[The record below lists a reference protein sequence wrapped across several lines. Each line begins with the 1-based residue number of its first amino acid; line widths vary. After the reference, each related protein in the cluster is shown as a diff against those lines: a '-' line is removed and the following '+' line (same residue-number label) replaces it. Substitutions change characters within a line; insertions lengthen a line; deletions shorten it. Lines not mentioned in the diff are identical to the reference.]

1 MSQRLLSGIDKDNGT
16 ASLSR
21 DLGNPTSH
29 GPSSNNAN
37 VVPTFHGTKVTG
49 KGGGAP
55 QEGICKL
62 TRTLLHAFELLA
74 PMSFTNEQ
82 QMGWSRP
89 TWKVRRTLER
99 NRALLKALRSK
110 SDKVEEEANAW
121 LVRRGFDFD
130 YHTHLKTS
138 KEGKV
143 VVMCFDE
150 GYTID
155 KGTVKLQ

>member
-1 MSQRLLSGIDKDNGT
+1 
-16 ASLSR
+16 
-21 DLGNPTSH
+21 
-29 GPSSNNAN
+29 
-37 VVPTFHGTKVTG
+37 
-49 KGGGAP
+49 
-55 QEGICKL
+55 
-62 TRTLLHAFELLA
+62 
-74 PMSFTNEQ
+74 MSFTNEQ

-110 SDKVEEEANAW
+110 ADKVEEEANAW

-130 YHTHLKTS
+130 YHTNLMTS